1 MRAYLRFQLERWL
14 QHGLFHQLAFL
25 AGLVVVISILGGL
38 AAWLFSAQFG
48 TPLEGIWWSF
58 LRLTDPGY
66 LGDDEGVALRVIS
79 VIVTVLGYVLFMGSL
94 IAVLTQWLRETLTRF
109 EEGLSPI
116 SMRGHV
122 VILGWTNRTPEIVR
136 QLLAASGRLRR
147 FLDAHG
153 QRRLRVVVVADEVDA
168 ERRMRL
174 LGYIGRA
181 RGRHQV
187 FLRRGSATILGDLSR
202 FDLGRAAVIVV
213 PGDEF
218 RYAGAEG
225 SDARVVKSLLNLR
238 HFFAETGAAE
248 LPQVVAEVT
257 DPDKELAAAHA
268 YSGPVE
274 IVPGDAVVARLLAQT
289 LLDRR
294 MAGVFR
300 ELLTHNEGCS
310 PFVREIPAFA
320 GRHPFEID
328 TPQDR
333 AVVIGA
339 LRGAGRARRAY
350 LNPPA
355 DFRLREGDQVIFLA
369 RAFEDCQSTG
379 AARPSFEIAGPA
391 DAGAGAELR
400 LLVLGWSTHLAQMV
414 EDLLA
419 TGVGKAHLTI
429 VSRVPLP
436 GRASW
441 FATRELPADRVS
453 FKHVVA
459 DILAAGTLEEFD
471 LTARDAVLVASTSLR
486 ESAEESDARVLTVY
500 ELLKFERREQCEDQ
514 THRPDIV
521 LELSH
526 PASADYGME
535 PGDVVL
541 TRPRLLGFLQS
552 HVALRPALNP
562 VFDELLLPTGG
573 ARLAVRDG
581 RPGGPGGRYAALVEA
596 SRRPGDLPLGVVLEP
611 GTVDEDVV
619 LCPPQDFHWAGRA
632 DLVVLTGAGVA
643 PEGSGAS
650 VGGDFDAI
658 ALNCVPR
665 LD

>member
-25 AGLVVVISILGGL
+25 AALVIAISILGGL
-38 AAWLFSAQFG
+38 AAWLLADQFA

-66 LGDDEGVALRVIS
+66 LGDDEGIALRVIS

-109 EEGLSPI
+109 EEGLSSI

-136 QLLAASGRLRR
+136 QLLAARGRLKR
-147 FLDAHG
+147 FLDAQG

-168 ERRMRL
+168 ARRLRL
-174 LGYIGRA
+174 RGYIGRA
-181 RGRHQV
+181 RGRNQV
-187 FLRRGSATILGDLSR
+187 FLRRGSATILADLSR

-238 HFFAETGAAE
+238 HFFAGTDAADR
-248 LPQVVAEVT
+248 PQVVAEVT

-274 IVPGDAVVARLLAQT
+274 VIPGDAVVARLLAQSV
-289 LLDRR
+289 LDRR
-294 MAGVFR
+294 MAGVCR
-300 ELLTHNEGCS
+300 KLLTHNDGCS
-310 PFVREIPAFA
+310 PYVREMPAFV

-328 TPQDR
+328 THRDR
-333 AVVIGA
+333 AVVVGA
-339 LRGAGRARRAY
+339 LRGAGRERRAHV
-350 LNPPA
+350 NPPA
-355 DFRLREGDQVIFLA
+355 DFRLQDGDQVIFLA
-369 RAFEDCQSTG
+369 RAFEDCLSTG
-379 AARPSFEIAGPA
+379 AVQPSFETAQPA
-391 DAGAGAELR
+391 DAVPAAELR
-400 LLVLGWSTHLAQMV
+400 LLVLGWSAHLAQMV
-414 EDLLA
+414 EELLA
-419 TGVGKAHLTI
+419 AGVGKAHLTI

-441 FATRELPADRVS
+441 FATRDLPAGRVS

-471 LTARDAVLVASTSLR
+471 LTARDAVLVAATSLR

-500 ELLKFERREQCEDQ
+500 ELLKFERREQCTDSAPWPE
-514 THRPDIV
+514 IV

-573 ARLAVRDG
+573 ARLAIRN
-581 RPGGPGGRYAALVEA
+581 GPTDVAGGRYAALVEA
-596 SRRPGDLPLGVVLEP
+596 SRRPGDLPLGVVLDA
-611 GTVDEDVV
+611 GTADEDVV
-619 LCPPQDFHWAGRA
+619 LCPADGFHWKGRA
-632 DLVVLTGAGVA
+632 DLVVLTGASAESPA
-643 PEGSGAS
+643 PAS
-650 VGGDFDAI
+650 TETEQRVPAALPGDA
-658 ALNCVPR
+658 A
-665 LD
+665 